1 MGESWIY
8 TYYQGIK
15 DGTYC
20 VGKWVR
26 LVYEHII
33 KGLENGS
40 FFYDQKKAARAIEYI
55 EGHCFHT
62 EGDLAPSPI
71 RLEVWQKALISA
83 VFGIVDGEGH
93 RQFRELFLVV
103 GRKNGKTKLAS
114 SISKYTWMLDGGF
127 GARVYC
133 VAPKLDQADLVYNDV
148 WAMTQLDPEWIQL
161 KEEVSEKDVRGVKVK
176 DDSMLA
182 RHRQSDLS
190 IPGTNST
197 VKKIAF
203 NAKKS
208 DGFNPSLVI
217 LDEIGA
223 WEGDKGMKQYEVMMS
238 GMGTR
243 RDGLSIA
250 CTTAGY
256 VHDGIY
262 DEMMKRST
270 RLLLGDSKERRLL
283 PILYTIDEIDR
294 WNNINELRKAN
305 PQLGI
310 SIPVDFM
317 LEQIAIAEG
326 SLSKKAE
333 FITKYCNIK
342 QNSSLAWLDSQ
353 VIEGASGDALN
364 LEDFRGSYCVAGV
377 DLSRTTDLTAA
388 TVVIERGGELYVFA
402 KFWLPAERIEEAQ
415 AADGVPYMTYIE
427 RGLLEPSGTNFID
440 YKDVYRWLTGL
451 VEDAGLYPLSVGY
464 DKYSAT
470 YLVTDLDAYGFKTDD
485 VYQGYNL
492 YPVMLE
498 FEGLLKDGRIHIG
511 DNDLLKIHM
520 YNSAVKLNQE
530 KARGKLIKLSPAAH
544 IDGMAALLDAMTVR
558 QKWYPEIGEQLKNE
572 DY

>member
-1 MGESWIY
+1 MGDNWIY
-8 TYYQGIK
+8 SYYQGIK
-15 DGTYC
+15 DGTYH
-20 VGKWVR
+20 VGRWVR
-26 LVYEHII
+26 LVYEYLI
-33 KGLENGS
+33 KGLEDGL
-40 FFYDQKKAARAIEYI
+40 FFYDAKKANHAIDYI
-55 EGHCFHT
+55 ETRCFHT

-71 RLEVWQKALISA
+71 RLEVWQKALLSA
-83 VFGIVDGEGH
+83 VFGTVDGECH
-93 RQFRELFLVV
+93 RQFRELFLVE
-103 GRKNGKTKLAS
+103 GRKNGKTKIAS
-114 SISKYTWMLDGGF
+114 SIAKYMWMLEGGYGTRIF
-127 GARVYC
+127 C
-133 VAPKLDQADLVYNDV
+133 VAPKLEQADLVYNDV
-148 WAMTQLDPEWIQL
+148 WAMTQLDPDWIAL
-161 KEEVSEKDVRGVKVK
+161 KEEMSERDAHNKKIK

-182 RHRQSDLS
+182 RHRQSDLA

-197 VKKIAF
+197 VKKIAS
-203 NAKKS
+203 NSKKS

-223 WEGDKGMKQYEVMMS
+223 WEGDKGLKQYEVMLS

-243 RDGLSIA
+243 RDGLAIA

-270 RLLLGDSKERRLL
+270 RLLLGDSNEKRLL
-283 PILYTIDEIDR
+283 PILYMIDDIDK
-294 WNNINELRKAN
+294 WNDINELRKAN

-310 SIPVDFM
+310 SIPVDYM
-317 LEQIAIAEG
+317 LDQIAIAEG

-333 FITKYCNIK
+333 FITKHCNIK

-353 VIEGASGDALN
+353 VIEAASGEHLDI
-364 LEDFRGSYCVAGV
+364 EDFRGSYCVVGV
-377 DLSRTTDLTAA
+377 DLSRTTDLTAGV
-388 TVVIERGGELYVFA
+388 VVIEKDGELYTFA
-402 KFWLPAERIEEAQ
+402 KFWLPSERIEELQ
-415 AADGVPYMTYIE
+415 QMDGVPYQTYIE
-427 RGLLEPSGTNFID
+427 RGILDPSGTNYID

-451 VEDAGLYPLSVGY
+451 IEDRGLYPLVVGY

-470 YLVTDLDAYGFKTDD
+470 YLVSDLEAYGFKCDD

-498 FEGLLKDGRIHIG
+498 LEGLLKDGKIHVG

-530 KARGKLIKLSPAAH
+530 KARGKLIKLAPTAH

-558 QKWYPEIGEQLKNE
+558 QKWYPELGERLKNE
-572 DY
+572 G